1 MAIPRLGVIAVL
13 LSMLLASC
21 GPEFPPAGN
30 YATVSGRVTDAS
42 SGIGIANATITVN
55 VVLAAT
61 TDATGSFRIVSVPTG
76 SWEYAVAA
84 PTGFIS
90 PAPVDNPPPLM
101 PGEARTITIS
111 LTHR

>member
-1 MAIPRLGVIAVL
+1 MISPRLGFIAAL
-13 LSMLLASC
+13 LATLLASC
-21 GPEFPPAGN
+21 GPAIPPAGN
-30 YATVSGRVTDAS
+30 YATVSGHVTDAT
-42 SGIGIANATITVN
+42 SGAAIANAMVTVN

-61 TDATGSFRIVSVPTG
+61 TDASGNFRIVSVPTG
-76 SWEYAVAA
+76 SWEYAVTA
-84 PTGFIS
+84 PTGYIS